1 MALKAS
7 KLMPRTYAPE
17 RETRVIGYLRIHD
30 TDTEPEA
37 QEALLGTVEA
47 LFIDATSGING
58 SQPQLNAM
66 LTVARRGDVI
76 RVATI
81 DRLGTTLA
89 DAIDMLTLLTGMG
102 LEVQFGDQKLICQ
115 PVTLERSTAEERD
128 WLVLSHIRDA
138 DQALRTAGTIWHNH
152 MFGNSGGEAAKPALS
167 IEDVEVAERQ
177 IEAHIPR
184 KKVAEGLG
192 VSPATLFLAL
202 HRHGEYSNYP

>member
-17 RETRVIGYLRIHD
+17 RGPHVIGYLRIHD
-30 TDTEPEA
+30 TDAEPEA

-66 LTVARRGDVI
+66 LTFARRGDVR

-81 DRLGTTLA
+81 DRLGATLA
-89 DAIDMLTLLTGMG
+89 DAINMLKLLTGMA
-102 LEVQFGDQKLICQ
+102 LEVQFDDKKLICQ
-115 PVTLERSTAEERD
+115 PVTLERSTAEERG
-128 WLVLSHIRDA
+128 WLVLRHIRDA
-138 DQALRTAGTIWHNH
+138 DQALRTAGAIWHNH
-152 MFGNSGGEAAKPALS
+152 MFGHGGDEPTKPALA
-167 IEDVEVAERQ
+167 IEEVELAERQ
-177 IEAHIPR
+177 IDAHIPR